1 MMIRLRGQ
9 LICMTDGEL
18 NAVRTHLPGPTCV
31 LTRARA
37 GACLTFDVAQTD
49 DPMVWEVM
57 EAFRDRA
64 SFDAHQVR
72 TRDSAWFAATRGIL
86 RDFKMEEVGD

>member
-1 MMIRLRGQ
+1 MIRLRGQ
-9 LICMTDGEL
+9 LICMTEDEAQ
-18 NAVRTHLPGPTCV
+18 AVRLHLAAHLALSRAEPG
-31 LTRARA
+31 
-37 GACLTFDVAQTD
+37 CLTFDVSPGD

-64 SFDAHQVR
+64 SFDAHQAR
-72 TRDSAWFAATRGIL
+72 TRDSVWFAATRGIL

>member
-1 MMIRLRGQ
+1 MIRLRGQ
-9 LICMTDGEL
+9 LICMTEDEAQ
-18 NAVRTHLPGPTCV
+18 AVRQHLPRHIA
-31 LTRARA
+31 LTRAEP
-37 GACLTFDVAQTD
+37 GCLVFDVSPTD

-64 SFDAHQVR
+64 SFDAHQAR

-86 RDFKMEEVGD
+86 RDFRMEEVGD

>member
-1 MMIRLRGQ
+1 MIRLRGQ
-9 LICMTDGEL
+9 LVCTSDEEAAL
-18 NAVRTHLPGPTCV
+18 VRSHAAEHIRLS
-31 LTRARA
+31 RAEE
-37 GACLTFDVAQTD
+37 GCLTFDLTPTD

-64 SFDAHQVR
+64 AFDAHQTR

-86 RDFKMEEVGD
+86 RDFRIEEIGD